1 MPVEFP
7 AVSPM
12 PPEQLEPIE
21 LASARGSLMPGSHL
35 LPKLPHPAAV
45 KALKAATPKVH
56 VAKPKVLKVPKAPKV
71 KAPKIKVSG
80 QVSKKAAAVLI
91 PAAAAGAAAA
101 KVKAPVAKAAA
112 SAATAA
118 LRPSANSLKTMI
130 QREAVHVTGS
140 VIQRAIT
147 TGVTAKEKQALTP
160 PKPAAAPSP
169 RSGAP
174 QQPQPTPPTQ

>member
-21 LASARGSLMPGSHL
+21 LASARGSLMPVPQL
-35 LPKLPHPAAV
+35 LPKLPHPAA
-45 KALKAATPKVH
+45 AKVH
-56 VAKPKVLKVPKAPKV
+56 IAKPKALKVPKAPKV

-91 PAAAAGAAAA
+91 PAAAAGAAAS
-101 KVKAPVAKAAA
+101 KLKAPASKAVA

-160 PKPAAAPSP
+160 PKPAPAPSP
-169 RSGAP
+169 KSGAP